1 MPLVARAD
9 SVLAVVDTQ
18 PGFVEHPAMGAAE
31 RTEAARTVERIAW
44 LARLAAW
51 LDVPALATEEEPQRE
66 GHTHARVKACLAPDA
81 PVDPKKTF
89 ALTGCRE
96 ALAGLRASE
105 RRIVVLTGFETDV
118 CVAQSAVA
126 LIDAGYR
133 VVVPADATYTA
144 REDDHR
150 RGIARMSAAG
160 VEIHSSKSVT
170 YEWLE
175 DVDTAAAILERA
187 STEFD
192 VLPYRL

>member
-1 MPLVARAD
+1 MPLVSRAD

-51 LDVPALATEEEPQRE
+51 LDVPALA
-66 GHTHARVKACLAPDA
+66 
-81 PVDPKKTF
+81 
-89 ALTGCRE
+89 
-96 ALAGLRASE
+96 
-105 RRIVVLTGFETDV
+105 DV

-150 RGIARMSAAG
+150 RGLARMSAAG
-160 VEIHSSKSVT
+160 VEIHLSKSVT

>member
-51 LDVPALATEEEPQRE
+51 LDVPAIATEEEPQRE

-81 PVDPKKTF
+81 PVVPKKTF

-118 CVAQSAVA
+118 CVAQSAIGLLELGFRAVV
-126 LIDAGYR
+126 LEDAI
-133 VVVPADATYTA
+133 YTSSA
-144 REDDHR
+144 REHE
-150 RGIARMSAAG
+150 RGIARMTGAG
-160 VEIHSSKSVT
+160 VERNHCKGLVF
-170 YEWLE
+170 EWLHTVDRALE
-175 DVDTAAAILERA
+175 DFPEAKALGT
-187 STEFD
+187 
-192 VLPYRL
+192 PPWRL

>member
-1 MPLVARAD
+1 MPLVRRAD

-18 PGFVEHPAMGAAE
+18 PGFVDHPAMGAAE

-44 LARLAAW
+44 LARLAVS

-66 GHTHARVKACLAPDA
+66 GHTHARVKACLPPDA
-81 PVDPKKTF
+81 PVVPKKTF
-89 ALTGCRE
+89 AFTGCDE
-96 ALAGLRASE
+96 ALATLRATE

-144 REDDHR
+144 REVDHH

-187 STEFD
+187 SAEFD